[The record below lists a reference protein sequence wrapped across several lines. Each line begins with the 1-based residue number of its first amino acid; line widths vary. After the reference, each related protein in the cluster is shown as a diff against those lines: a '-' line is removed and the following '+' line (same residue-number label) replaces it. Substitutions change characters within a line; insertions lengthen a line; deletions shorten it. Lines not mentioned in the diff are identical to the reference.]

1 MGSLHQNT
9 SRPNIANFTDFRQF
23 LREFTVFLKASN
35 PHFSYRYFARRA
47 GFTSPN
53 FLKLV
58 AEGKRNLSSESTER
72 FSEALT
78 LTAAEKTVFEAM
90 VAYGQAT
97 TDEESNRHYQRMRK
111 LQATTHPSK
120 LLEQAQYDVYSQWI
134 ALPIRELALLPGFR
148 EDAAWIAT
156 QLWPEPS
163 PQQVRRALDLLEH
176 IGLMVRDAEGVLRP
190 TCDNIETPSM
200 VISLA
205 VRNYHRAML
214 RHSEAALDRLAVD
227 ERNVSSVTIALSE
240 KQYDRAC
247 ELVNQLRSTLLDLA
261 DIEPGNASKRVY
273 HLGFQVV
280 PLSREVGK

>member
-1 MGSLHQNT
+1 VDELFENT
-9 SRPNIANFTDFRQF
+9 PRPDIADFTDFRQF
-23 LREFTVFLKASN
+23 LREFVVFLKKSN

-47 GFTSPN
+47 EFASPN

-58 AEGKRNLSSESTER
+58 AEGKRNLSMESTER
-72 FSEALT
+72 FSAALGF
-78 LTAAEKTVFEAM
+78 TAAEKSIFEAM

-148 EDAAWIAT
+148 EDATWIAS
-156 QLWPEPS
+156 QLWPEPNQ
-163 PQQVRRALDLLEH
+163 QQVRRALILLEH
-176 IGLMVRDAEGVLRP
+176 VGLMARDAEGVLRP
-190 TCDNIETPSM
+190 TCNNIETPST
-200 VISLA
+200 VICLA

-214 RHSEAALDRLAVD
+214 RLSEAALDRLAVH
-227 ERNVSSVTIALSE
+227 ERNVSSVTISLSPQ
-240 KQYDRAC
+240 QYDRAC

-261 DIEPGNASKRVY
+261 DLESGNTTKRVY